1 MNKAQLVAAVAAN
14 TSDKVTDAVAAE
26 AVDAVFS
33 AVVRAVTKGDSVTV
47 TGFGVFE
54 KRKRAA
60 RVARNPRTGEKVR
73 VRATS
78 VPSFRPSASFKDAVA
93 KRTKL
98 EKTGSVIKRAA
109 SVKVIAPT
117 PPPSA
122 KKAAPAKKVAVK
134 KAAPKKVSLVK
145 AAPAPAPAKK
155 APAKPVAKKAAPAK
169 KAPAKKA
176 APKKK

>member
-1 MNKAQLVAAVAAN
+1 MNKAQLVAAVAAS

-26 AVDAVFS
+26 AVDAAFS
-33 AVVRAVTKGDSVTV
+33 AIVRAVTKGDSVTV

-109 SVKVIAPT
+109 PVKAPT
-117 PPPSA
+117 PPPA
-122 KKAAPAKKVAVK
+122 KVAAKKVAPVK
-134 KAAPKKVSLVK
+134 KTVKSAPAKKVSLVK
-145 AAPAPAPAKK
+145 
-155 APAKPVAKKAAPAK
+155 KAAPTKVAAK

>member
-1 MNKAQLVAAVAAN
+1 MNKAQLIAAVAAS
-14 TSDKVTDAVAAE
+14 TGEQVTDAVAAE

-78 VPSFRPSASFKDAVA
+78 VPSFRPSANFKDAVA

-109 SVKVIAPT
+109 SAKVVAPT
-117 PPPSA
+117 PPPST

-134 KAAPKKVSLVK
+134 KAAP
-145 AAPAPAPAKK
+145 APAKK
-155 APAKPVAKKAAPAK
+155 VPAKSVAKKAAPAK
-169 KAPAKKA
+169 KAPAKKVSL
-176 APKKK
+176 KKK